1 MKKKRLTQQQ
11 RNQITAKLSSG
22 ATVSELASEF
32 KVSQPTIY
40 SIKKKGGSGRAVS
53 AVFVLDSEI
62 VAAESRIA
70 ELLKATAEI
79 EDLREVIKI
88 KKAALESLRKLE
100 SHK

>member
-1 MKKKRLTQQQ
+1 VKKKRLTQQQ

-40 SIKKKGGSGRAVS
+40 SIKKGGSGRAVS
-53 AVFVLDSEI
+53 AVFALDSEI
-62 VAAESRIA
+62 FAAESRIT
-70 ELLKATAEI
+70 ELQKAIAEI
-79 EDLREVIKI
+79 DSLREVIKI